1 MRRVLQLLT
10 VMATLAVGPLAVAA
24 QQPQPNRMQAQPG
37 APAEG
42 RALERQFRE
51 RFADVVQRRLRLSNV
66 QMRQLG
72 QVNDRYER
80 ERMRLMRDE
89 RMMRQALRS
98 EVLAGDSANQPRVA
112 ELLDEAMRIQRAR
125 LDLTEREQRE
135 LAAFM
140 TPLQRA
146 QYVAIQD
153 ELRRRL
159 EDIRQQRRPGAPGMA
174 GRRPPPL

>member
-1 MRRVLQLLT
+1 MRRLLAL
-10 VMATLAVGPLAVAA
+10 VSIVAALVVGRTVAA
-24 QQPQPNRMQAQPG
+24 QQPTRMQAQPG
-37 APAEG
+37 APGEG

-72 QVNDRYER
+72 QVNNRFER
-80 ERMRLMRDE
+80 ERMQLMRDE
-89 RMMRQALRS
+89 RMMRQALRA

-125 LDLTEREQRE
+125 LDITEREQRE

-146 QYVAIQD
+146 QYVTIQD

-174 GRRPPPL
+174 GRRPPL